1 MAPEQRSPAGQV
13 IWAYAYQIVPPQ
25 PEGRLHAVKA
35 LLDREHSEAASGSHT
50 WKGRLV
56 LERQVTHI
64 LVVTDSPDQ
73 DREVNRLL
81 EAQLRQL
88 ETAFAITV
96 PLAVVA
102 DGTDPSPVESSE
114 GDPS

>member
-1 MAPEQRSPAGQV
+1 MVPEQSSRAGM
-13 IWAYAYQIVPPQ
+13 IWAYAYQLVPPQ

-35 LLDREHSEAASGSHT
+35 LLDREHADVTPGTRT
-50 WKGRLV
+50 WEGRLV

-73 DREVNRLL
+73 DCAINRLL
-81 EAQLRQL
+81 EAELKQM
-88 ETAFAITV
+88 ETTFALTV

-102 DGTDPSPVESSE
+102 GGAGPLPDGEQLPAVK
-114 GDPS
+114 